1 MKAFREPLWWLIAL
15 FIGLLAGLPYSAPLF
30 SRLFP
35 ELPRPVYQQES
46 FWALTLD
53 HGWLVVASSLA
64 ATAIGLGAG
73 VAVTRPAGSA
83 FRPLVETIAAIGQT
97 FPPVAVLAMAVP
109 VLGFGWL
116 PALIALALYGIL
128 PVLQGTLAGLGS
140 IPPGVSGVAEGMGMT
155 GWQRLYKVELPLAA
169 PVILAG
175 IRTSVIVNIGTATIA
190 STVGASTLGTPIII
204 GLSGFNTAYI
214 VQGALLVALAALF
227 MLIRTLR
234 PLKLLTRKTRQLA
247 GVDFAAPDA
256 LDRLEPLL
264 SQGLP
269 LERRDQLGPT
279 PIWAGPLPPTSAT

>member
-1 MKAFREPLWWLIAL
+1 MKALREPLLWLIAL
-15 FIGLLAGLPYSAPLF
+15 FIGLLMGLPYSAPLF

-53 HGWLVVASSLA
+53 HGWLVVVSSLA
-64 ATAIGLGAG
+64 ATAVGLGAG

-140 IPPGVSGVAEGMGMT
+140 IPSGVSDVAEGMGMT

-190 STVGASTLGTPIII
+190 STVGANTLGTPIII

-214 VQGALLVALAALF
+214 VQGALLVALAA
-227 MLIRTLR
+227 IIVDRAVER
-234 PLKLLTRKTRQLA
+234 LTRWISRHRHAQ
-247 GVDFAAPDA
+247 
-256 LDRLEPLL
+256 
-264 SQGLP
+264 
-269 LERRDQLGPT
+269 
-279 PIWAGPLPPTSAT
+279 

>member
-1 MKAFREPLWWLIAL
+1 MKALREPLWWLIAL

-155 GWQRLYKVELPLAA
+155 
-169 PVILAG
+169 
-175 IRTSVIVNIGTATIA
+175 IA

-214 VQGALLVALAALF
+214 VQGALLVALAAIIVDRAF
-227 MLIRTLR
+227 ER
-234 PLKLLTRKTRQLA
+234 LTRWISRHRHAQ
-247 GVDFAAPDA
+247 
-256 LDRLEPLL
+256 
-264 SQGLP
+264 
-269 LERRDQLGPT
+269 
-279 PIWAGPLPPTSAT
+279 

>member
-1 MKAFREPLWWLIAL
+1 MVAYRAVYRPAGRAAL
-15 FIGLLAGLPYSAPLF
+15 QRAAVQSAVPGAAAAGLPAG
-30 SRLFP
+30 
-35 ELPRPVYQQES
+35 ELLGAHSITAGWWWRP
-46 FWALTLD
+46 AR
-53 HGWLVVASSLA
+53 GNGNRA
-64 ATAIGLGAG
+64 GAG
-73 VAVTRPAGSA
+73 VAVTQPAGGA

-214 VQGALLVALAALF
+214 VQG
-227 MLIRTLR
+227 RCWWPWR
-234 PLKLLTRKTRQLA
+234 
-247 GVDFAAPDA
+247 
-256 LDRLEPLL
+256 RLSSTARL
-264 SQGLP
+264 SV
-269 LERRDQLGPT
+269 
-279 PIWAGPLPPTSAT
+279 